1 MARAGPRKVKAY
13 SLAFKRAAVE
23 LSKRP
28 GVQVQTVAHSLDI
41 HPFMLSKWPKEFREG
56 RMRAVP
62 AHRSPAVPLREVRR
76 LQALEHAHAQLQVEH
91 DLLKKAIRFC
101 SVRRPTSSPS
111 STRSGPS

>member
-28 GVQVQTVAHSLDI
+28 GVQVQAVAHSLDI
-41 HPFMLSKWPKEFREG
+41 HPFMLSKWRKQFREG
-56 RMRAVP
+56 RMRTVP
-62 AHRSPAVPLREVRR
+62 PLATPLLPVREVRR
-76 LQALEHAHAQLQVEH
+76 LQALEQAHAQLQVEH

-111 STRSGPS
+111 STRSERT